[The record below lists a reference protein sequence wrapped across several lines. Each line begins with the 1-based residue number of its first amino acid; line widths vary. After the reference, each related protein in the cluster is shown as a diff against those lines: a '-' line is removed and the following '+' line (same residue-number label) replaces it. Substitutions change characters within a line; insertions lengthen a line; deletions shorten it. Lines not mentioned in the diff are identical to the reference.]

1 MEDNTKMIES
11 LLEKASDFGKT
22 SFDLI
27 KLKALDKTSDAVS
40 SFIPHTVVFIII
52 AVIMLF
58 LNLGIAFWLGDILG
72 KTYFGFFV
80 VAGFYAII
88 GIILHFFLNK
98 WLKRI
103 ISNYII
109 RNMLK

>member
-40 SFIPHTVVFIII
+40 SFIPHSVVFIII

-80 VAGFYAII
+80 VAGFYVII
-88 GIILHFFLNK
+88 GFILHFFLNK